1 MFNGNLQSKSLAAV
15 IVKNSLQFAF
25 VLVSGDSLDNLAT
38 FEYQNC
44 WNSGNSKLDRQLHV
58 FAYVYL
64 ADDRFSIVLCC
75 KFINDWTQ
83 SFARWSAFGPKINQ
97 NWFVCTE
104 HLGFKCVFGKFCR
117 HDLSYIKTDAARLSG
132 DRDR

>member
-1 MFNGNLQSKSLAAV
+1 MFNSNLQSKLLTAV

-25 VLVSGDSLDNLAT
+25 VLVSGDSLYNLAT

-64 ADDRFSIVLCC
+64 ADNRFSIVLCG

-83 SFARWSAFGPKINQ
+83 SFAGRSALRPKVNQ
-97 NWFVCTE
+97 NRF
-104 HLGFKCVFGKFCR
+104 LGA
-117 HDLSYIKTDAARLSG
+117 DYIRFE
-132 DRDR
+132 